1 MGHWLFQRDCPV
13 CSRPATVLVCPGCE
27 ADIGAQLYSP
37 AVITSLGLNVYV
49 WGRYHDRL
57 RRLLELLKYAREP
70 ALGDWLGERLGRWWL
85 TQGYPR
91 HGYWV
96 AAVPI
101 HAERRQ
107 ERGYNQAERIA
118 RGFSTRTGLPLY
130 DCLARKRA
138 TPALHGL
145 NPEQRELALRGSFK
159 LTRPVN
165 RRSVLLVDDI
175 LTTGSTLRACA
186 TELQR
191 SNCPSVE
198 AVVVARPAFN
208 RSNR

>member
-1 MGHWLFQRDCPV
+1 M
-13 CSRPATVLVCPGCE
+13 CSRPATALVCPKCE
-27 ADIGAQLYSP
+27 ADVASQPYSS
-37 AVITSLGLNVYV
+37 AVITSVGLRVYV
-49 WGRYHDRL
+49 WGTYRDRL

-70 ALGDWLGERLGRWWL
+70 ALGDWLGERVGRWWL
-85 TQGYPR
+85 NRGYPR

-101 HAERRQ
+101 HPERRQ

-118 RGFSTRTGLPLY
+118 RGFSDRTGLPFY
-130 DCLARKRA
+130 DCLARARA

-145 NPEQRELALRGSFK
+145 NPEQRQLTLHGAFK
-159 LTRPVN
+159 LIRPVN
-165 RRSVLLVDDI
+165 QRSILLVDDI

-186 TELQR
+186 TELER
-191 SNCPSVE
+191 SNCTSVE

-208 RSNR
+208 RSDR